1 MSDLPRLGFV
11 GLGVMG
17 EPMSGHLVAAGYPLW
32 IYDVSREA
40 AQRVVA
46 GHPSVQIA
54 GTPAEL
60 AAEVDIVITMLPDG
74 EVVRSVVFGEHG
86 LMHGLRAGSLV
97 LDTSSSQ
104 PWLTTATAAEL
115 GERGIDMVDAAVSG
129 AQWGAQ
135 AAELVFMVGASSA
148 ESLARVTPILDVLG
162 KAWFHLGPLGSG
174 HTMKCINNTITAM
187 TFLATAEGM
196 ALGARCGLDG
206 TAMNAV
212 LNASTGQS
220 WCTKNH
226 IEQRVLSRT
235 FDDPFKLSLMLKDI
249 GIATTLARTEQVPM
263 PMSGLGE
270 ELYRAASIS
279 SGPTASLSELVRWV
293 EHMCGAEIR

>member
-162 KAWFHLGPLGSG
+162 KAWFH
-174 HTMKCINNTITAM
+174 TMKCINNTITAM
-187 TFLATAEGM
+187 TFLATA
-196 ALGARCGLDG
+196 
-206 TAMNAV
+206 
-212 LNASTGQS
+212 
-220 WCTKNH
+220 
-226 IEQRVLSRT
+226 
-235 FDDPFKLSLMLKDI
+235 
-249 GIATTLARTEQVPM
+249 
-263 PMSGLGE
+263 
-270 ELYRAASIS
+270 
-279 SGPTASLSELVRWV
+279 
-293 EHMCGAEIR
+293 

>member
-1 MSDLPRLGFV
+1 
-11 GLGVMG
+11 
-17 EPMSGHLVAAGYPLW
+17 
-32 IYDVSREA
+32 
-40 AQRVVA
+40 
-46 GHPSVQIA
+46 
-54 GTPAEL
+54 
-60 AAEVDIVITMLPDG
+60 
-74 EVVRSVVFGEHG
+74 
-86 LMHGLRAGSLV
+86 
-97 LDTSSSQ
+97 
-104 PWLTTATAAEL
+104 
-115 GERGIDMVDAAVSG
+115 
-129 AQWGAQ
+129 
-135 AAELVFMVGASSA
+135 
-148 ESLARVTPILDVLG
+148 
-162 KAWFHLGPLGSG
+162 
-174 HTMKCINNTITAM
+174 
-187 TFLATAEGM
+187 M